1 MYARSTN
8 VQARPE
14 KIDTGIDCVR
24 DDVLPALETMPGFV
38 GLSLLVDRESGRC
51 IATSAW
57 DSQDAM
63 RASSETVRPIREHA
77 TAAFGGQS
85 SVDEWQIAAVHR
97 DHRAGEG
104 ARVRTT
110 WLQVRPDRFSQ
121 ALDFYTSSVLP
132 AIENL
137 DGFCSASVMAQPAS
151 RRAVIS
157 ATYDSGE
164 VLDRNRDAARSLR
177 TTRLRD
183 LGAEQIDICEFE
195 LAIARLR
202 VPEMA

>member
-1 MYARSTN
+1 M
-8 VQARPE
+8 VP
-14 KIDTGIDCVR
+14 
-24 DDVLPALETMPGFV
+24 
-38 GLSLLVDRESGRC
+38 
-51 IATSAW
+51 
-57 DSQDAM
+57 
-63 RASSETVRPIREHA
+63 H
-77 TAAFGGQS
+77 
-85 SVDEWQIAAVHR
+85 QIAALVSISGPKSIGMGIAMSQPTEDRGRGTGGATGAPPRH
-97 DHRAGEG
+97 EG
-104 ARVRTT
+104 VGRVR
-110 WLQVRPDRFSQ
+110 
-121 ALDFYTSSVLP
+121 ALNE

-151 RRAVIS
+151 RRAVIP

>member
-1 MYARSTN
+1 MYARSTT
-8 VQARPE
+8 VQAQPE
-14 KIDTGIDCVR
+14 NIDTGIDCVR
-24 DDVLPALETMPGFV
+24 GDVLPALETMPGFV

-63 RASSETVRPIREHA
+63 RATEDAVRPIRDHA
-77 TAAFGGQS
+77 TAVFGGQA

-97 DHRAGEG
+97 DHRAREG
-104 ARVRTT
+104 AWVRTT

-132 AIENL
+132 AIEDL

-164 VLDRNRDAARSLR
+164 VMDRNRDAARSLR

-183 LGAEQIDICEFE
+183 LGAEQTDIGEFE
-195 LAIARLR
+195 LAIARLG
-202 VPEMA
+202 VPQMT